1 MRVLVRTVTS
11 LGIGTRVNE
20 VIKALAATLNNN
32 LATSAG
38 TGLRLLSSRR
48 HGWFRSR
55 GGSGDFLASL
65 SVETLAL
72 LADAQL
78 SFLAFLAVAFARA
91 RPTSIRESS
100 CTLTAAISNN
110 DATRLGALGL
120 TLRRRK
126 WRWLERW
133 RDRRTGG
140 GGGGARLGSHLT
152 RRDAVRAIVAMVLF
166 AFAYRNLVREIFV
179 ASTGTKAAGV
189 GLERKEARELNQRIQ
204 CGFVSNASKNTH
216 EYGTERGNTYEII
229 HKQTAV
235 GLSDLSIGVSAG
247 LLGNIGGFGRR
258 KRRWFGRGGFGR
270 GFGRGKR
277 RWFYLRHRRH
287 RRWFLGRR
295 TWSRFLCRRTWSRL
309 HGIHRG
315 ANVVARSLLEA
326 SAIGVGI
333 VTAGETA
340 AVLSGVGTVGTETA
354 AETSHAGFKVLLAV
368 RL

>member
-65 SVETLAL
+65 PVETLAL

-78 SFLAFLAVAFARA
+78 SFLAFLVVAFARA

-100 CTLTAAISNN
+100 CTLTAAVGDN

-133 RDRRTGG
+133 RDRRTCG
-140 GGGGARLGSHLT
+140 GGGGARLGSDLT
-152 RRDAVRAIVAMVLF
+152 RRDTLRAIVAMVLF

-189 GLERKEARELNQRIQ
+189 GLERKEARESTNYSEVLSAMRVRT
-204 CGFVSNASKNTH
+204 CKNT
-216 EYGTERGNTYEII
+216 
-229 HKQTAV
+229 
-235 GLSDLSIGVSAG
+235 
-247 LLGNIGGFGRR
+247 
-258 KRRWFGRGGFGR
+258 GRGEETLTKSSTNR
-270 GFGRGKR
+270 QQ
-277 RWFYLRHRRH
+277 
-287 RRWFLGRR
+287 
-295 TWSRFLCRRTWSRL
+295 
-309 HGIHRG
+309 
-315 ANVVARSLLEA
+315 
-326 SAIGVGI
+326 SAFPIFPL
-333 VTAGETA
+333 
-340 AVLSGVGTVGTETA
+340 VLVQVFSAT
-354 AETSHAGFKVLLAV
+354 
-368 RL
+368 